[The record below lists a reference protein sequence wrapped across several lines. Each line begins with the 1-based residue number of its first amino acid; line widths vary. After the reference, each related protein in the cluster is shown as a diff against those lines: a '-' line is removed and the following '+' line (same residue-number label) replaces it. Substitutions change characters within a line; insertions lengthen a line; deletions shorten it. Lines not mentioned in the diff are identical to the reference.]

1 MMKKRSML
9 RHHVV
14 VVVGCLVGSLVGGW
28 IPQSD
33 LFVGAFGGAS
43 FGSFLSTTRPSII
56 EVSKPRR
63 RSDDGTTRLFESKS
77 SSSTKEERDTIS
89 DVDARVLQSILQD
102 EDKFDVA
109 SKDNARR
116 ILETTRVAPD
126 PLFSSTD
133 DELSSDEKKK
143 EEFSSTILKT
153 LNDNVFWRVVEDVV
167 ESAKVFVLNRVER
180 DSKLL
185 ASIGL
190 FAWDRARADFSR
202 ALPSSSTSTPDFLT
216 RNGYRNRPKQLGE
229 YKTNT
234 TNTLSTRFLSDQTNY
249 KSDWF
254 EEFNTPMDEIRRV
267 TEAIG
272 DILNGVSTSSSSS
285 SSSSSSA
292 ATNPRRGLKTV
303 ASGGRSTING
313 GEDRDGRQARAYQ
326 RRKQAL
332 QREEKE
338 PFNVGR
344 MAAGMTDAAFELKRE
359 LQVETSEPGYRT
371 EPIRNAIAS
380 GISATAALGEA
391 SARRRLGE
399 RLFGSNQ
406 EETDENEVWN
416 LKEAEAPTTFDESSS
431 SSSSRSLFTAN
442 DLRAERVRLAAEL
455 RFCLQSPELSWLA
468 PDVLMQRQ
476 AETPAFTVDDKALS
490 DVITNMVCTRDDLD
504 ARLAVTS
511 NNNDNNPEEEED
523 VMQELRNLQNSI
535 QNIRAR
541 AAMAAGYQAANL
553 LYSELMG
560 RGNNNSADATTT
572 ATNTLDEGVSILEL
586 LDTPVLLEE
595 EEETIITEEI
605 QEVATLPDPIK
616 PIEPT
621 IMKAT
626 PVVEV
631 KVEPIRPVILDAE
644 VEPSSSSVGA
654 DDELTAPSPSFRDI
668 SFFANAVDAPLDAQV
683 VEENDNVIH
692 DQEESRNVV
701 LVEEEDTE
709 EEDMNMLVTATE
721 LVSDDEYDET
731 VFKSVKTVLEV
742 EEDDDDDAQKE
753 NAITLVTLRALDIV
767 FFVAEKALTKG
778 IPAIYTTGRTVT
790 TRLQKVQRNG
800 LGSEGWEP
808 LENAQDGSKRY

>member
-1 MMKKRSML
+1 MELPS
-9 RHHVV
+9 
-14 VVVGCLVGSLVGGW
+14 
-28 IPQSD
+28 
-33 LFVGAFGGAS
+33 AS
-43 FGSFLSTTRPSII
+43 SISSPPKLSGRT
-56 EVSKPRR
+56 
-63 RSDDGTTRLFESKS
+63 S
-77 SSSTKEERDTIS
+77 SSSS
-89 DVDARVLQSILQD
+89 
-102 EDKFDVA
+102 
-109 SKDNARR
+109 
-116 ILETTRVAPD
+116 
-126 PLFSSTD
+126 
-133 DELSSDEKKK
+133 
-143 EEFSSTILKT
+143 
-153 LNDNVFWRVVEDVV
+153 
-167 ESAKVFVLNRVER
+167 SAKNGTCRRMESIR
-180 DSKLL
+180 
-185 ASIGL
+185 ASI
-190 FAWDRARADFSR
+190 
-202 ALPSSSTSTPDFLT
+202 
-216 RNGYRNRPKQLGE
+216 
-229 YKTNT
+229 
-234 TNTLSTRFLSDQTNY
+234 STRLY
-249 KSDWF
+249 KSD
-254 EEFNTPMDEIRRV
+254 PL
-267 TEAIG
+267 A
-272 DILNGVSTSSSSS
+272 SS

-303 ASGGRSTING
+303 ASGGRSTMNG
-313 GEDRDGRQARAYQ
+313 GEDRDGRQARAFQ
-326 RRKQAL
+326 RRKQVL

-399 RLFGSNQ
+399 RLFGNNQ
-406 EETDENEVWN
+406 EEIDEKEVWN
-416 LKEAEAPTTFDESSS
+416 LKEATTFDEEEKEYESSS
-431 SSSSRSLFTAN
+431 SPSRSSFTAN

-476 AETPAFTVDDKALS
+476 EETPAFTVDDKALS

-504 ARLAVTS
+504 ARLVVTP
-511 NNNDNNPEEEED
+511 NNKGNGNDNDNLEEEED
-523 VMQELRNLQNSI
+523 VMQELRNLQNSV

-560 RGNNNSADATTT
+560 RGNNNSTDATTI
-572 ATNTLDEGVSILEL
+572 ATNTRDERVSILEL

-595 EEETIITEEI
+595 EEEETITEEM

-621 IMKAT
+621 MMEAT

-644 VEPSSSSVGA
+644 VEPSPSSVGI
-654 DDELTAPSPSFRDI
+654 DDELTAPSPSFSDV
-668 SFFANAVDAPLDAQV
+668 SFFANAVDEPLDAQV
-683 VEENDNVIH
+683 VMEDNHNLIH
-692 DQEESRNVV
+692 DQEESRDVV
-701 LVEEEDTE
+701 IV
-709 EEDMNMLVTATE
+709 EEDMEKGDKNMLVTATE

-808 LENAQDGSKRY
+808 LENVQDGSKRY